1 MRKALAVWNPFCE
14 LEKVKAEFDS
24 LVQNLSPTVYSGGE
38 VSLAP
43 AIDVYETDKEVV
55 IKAEIPGV
63 KKEDLEVSVKDNVL
77 YIKGEKKE
85 EKEENT
91 EAVHRVERIYGKFER
106 MISLPP
112 NVKTQEAKAEYKDGI
127 LEIRFPKKEESQ
139 STKINIG

>member
-1 MRKALAVWNPFCE
+1 MRKGLAVWNPFSE
-14 LEKVKAEFDS
+14 LEKVKAEFDN
-24 LVQNLSPTVYSGGE
+24 LVQNLLPTVYSGGE

-112 NVKTQEAKAEYKDGI
+112 NVKTQDAKAEYKDGV